1 MHGDLFRVSRRGDG
15 DGGGGRCVEA
25 DESRV
30 EREASS
36 RGERRDSAPL
46 LPSICH
52 YPPPPPL
59 PPPPLESRERNK
71 IEREARVV
79 ALLVFSPLRACSP
92 SPSPVL
98 TLTMGLFGTTTT
110 SWVTAVPSAPLH
122 TAQPGSSSKRE
133 RERNFHPRLLFFPSN
148 LYYYLLGPGSSRFLS
163 PLHNPPAFLVRPH
176 GHDQV

>member
-1 MHGDLFRVSRRGDG
+1 MWKQMNPPDSRERQAA
-15 DGGGGRCVEA
+15 GGKGA
-25 DESRV
+25 T
-30 EREASS
+30 
-36 RGERRDSAPL
+36 DSAPL

-71 IEREARVV
+71 TEREARVV

-98 TLTMGLFGTTTT
+98 ILTMGLFGTTTMGH
-110 SWVTAVPSAPLH
+110 S
-122 TAQPGSSSKRE
+122 TAQQPPPLPFTRRSQAAAARE
-133 RERNFHPRLLFFPSN
+133 RETSTRARLLFFPSN

-163 PLHNPPAFLVRPH
+163 PLHNPPAFLGCFQVRPH